1 MFLVPLFRVP
11 LFASPCSAFPFSRLP
26 AQQKGRARPVW
37 SRLPDNL
44 QPVGGSFAKNAK
56 KYCYTTWTRRPT
68 RRLLLMVF
76 RPLGVRIR
84 ARKPILRALFTF
96 EILCG

>member
-1 MFLVPLFRVP
+1 MFRVP
-11 LFASPCSAFPFSRLP
+11 LFTFPGSRLS
-26 AQQKGRARPVW
+26 AQQKGRACPVW

-44 QPVGGSFAKNAK
+44 QPAGGFFAKNAE